1 MNMNEDPSRRSFLE
15 AGLVAASTGVLA
27 GNFADTETG
36 KGPEEKASAMEKVR
50 YAELLPDEFRA
61 RLAQCPL
68 AYLPLGTLE
77 WHGEHLPLG
86 ADAIQSEE
94 LMVRCARRFG
104 GIVMPPIHLGPDRA
118 KPAED
123 GSMLVGM
130 DYAETTTP
138 ARRLDGSCYWTSQGL
153 HLQIVDAILEQL
165 KRAGFRAV
173 FADGHG
179 PSRWSWVANI
189 PEREARYGMRLLG
202 VTKEVAQHWK
212 SQMDHAAR
220 NETSL
225 MLHYR
230 PDLVDLSRL
239 PESKEDTLQGVGGE
253 DPRDATPAHGEE
265 CAEASVALVGEL
277 LAKAGLLGERSA
289 G

>member
-1 MNMNEDPSRRSFLE
+1 MNTIGDSSRRCFLE
-15 AGLVAASTGVLA
+15 TGLVVASAGLLTGGSSHAEAVDQPQERA
-27 GNFADTETG
+27 QHAQ
-36 KGPEEKASAMEKVR
+36 KVR
-50 YAELLPDEFRA
+50 YAELLPDEFRT
-61 RLAQCPL
+61 RLVERPV

-94 LMVRCARRFG
+94 LMVECARRFG

-118 KPAED
+118 KPAGD

-130 DYAETTTP
+130 DYADSTTP
-138 ARRLDGSCYWTSQGL
+138 PRRLDGSCYWISQGL
-153 HLQIVDAILEQL
+153 HLQILDAILEQL

-189 PEREARYGMRLLG
+189 EEREARYGMRLLG
-202 VTKEVAQHWK
+202 VTKDISKDWK
-212 SQMDHAAR
+212 SQVDHAAR

-239 PESKEDTLQGVGGE
+239 PKSRDEKPQGVGGV
-253 DPRDATPAHGEE
+253 DPRNATSAYGQE
-265 CAEASVALVGEL
+265 CAEASIKLVGEL
-277 LAKAGLLGERSA
+277 LRKAGLL
-289 G
+289 